1 MKTWLTCSVAA
12 LILGAVAWLNAGAVG
27 GAAPQPQNA
36 QVQVI
41 PPGQRQ
47 AGKPG
52 ERGATYYAL
61 EAQSKQMKTTFHDGH
76 VATSERGFSGVVS
89 TTISDA
95 AGNERS
101 KMKVLPVDGSHAT
114 VSFQPAEAGNP
125 LQMVSDPSVARPT
138 LDWSAKQAYRLT
150 KDGTRNLVWDKGQM
164 RAQAARPVDPE
175 SEVKEVETVWQDGL
189 VAKVTR
195 GVRPRRQMAPG
206 LVLGG
211 PTLET
216 ELTQHGVF
224 AGSAIWFEQ
233 DKAYVFYVAGL
244 MDKAEALTQ
253 KEMNENFGGWV
264 FTPDTT
270 WMNLQLIAT
279 HHFKTQV
286 AKNGFVA
293 RNAGGGC
300 RELSAPS
307 RVAQFFFPTVLA
319 NEPGCDRFH
328 WLDGTVLR
336 SCCDDHDRCYAR
348 AGCSERSWW
357 QVWSSWT
364 CDMCNASVVWCFY
377 LESTMEYCQTR
388 ANPCGG

>member
-12 LILGAVAWLNAGAVG
+12 LVLGAFAWSNAGAVV
-27 GAAPQPQNA
+27 GAAPPPRNV
-36 QVQVI
+36 QVQII

-52 ERGATYYAL
+52 QKGATYYAL
-61 EAQSKQMKTTFHDGH
+61 EAQTKQMKTTFHDGH
-76 VATSERGFSGVVS
+76 VAISERGFSGIVS
-89 TTISDA
+89 TTLHDA

-101 KMKVLPVDGSHAT
+101 KLKVLPVDAGHAT
-114 VSFQPAEAGNP
+114 VSFQPADAAGP
-125 LQMVSDPSVARPT
+125 VQMMSDPNVARPT
-138 LDWSAKQAYRLT
+138 LDWSAKQTYRLT
-150 KDGTRNLVWDKGQM
+150 KDGTKNLVWDGSQI
-164 RAQAARPVDPE
+164 RPQAAQQIDPD

-211 PTLET
+211 RTLET

-224 AGSAIWFEQ
+224 VGSGTWFEQ

-244 MDKAEALTQ
+244 MDSAQAITQ
-253 KEMNENFGGWV
+253 RDMTENFGGWV

-293 RNAGGGC
+293 RNQNRGC
-300 RELSAPS
+300 RDVSAPN
-307 RVAQFFFPTVLA
+307 RLAQFFFPTVLA
-319 NEPGCDRFH
+319 NDAGCDRLH
-328 WLDGTVLR
+328 WLDGGIFR
-336 SCCDDHDRCYAR
+336 GCCDDHDRCFAK
-348 AGCSERSWW
+348 AGCTERSWW

-364 CDMCNASVVWCFY
+364 CDRCNVEVVWCFY
-377 LESTMEYCQTR
+377 VRADIEYCRTR
-388 ANPCGG
+388 AWPC